1 MANLDYGSPSEENEK
16 WDDKIFLQKLTH
28 KIKSIIIWY
37 NNHYI
42 GGIQVTY
49 QFENDQIIQG
59 NANISSEANKM
70 KKKTILLDKDE
81 LIISLSVRITT
92 YLEYIHLQTSKLQS
106 IKLGNEKGKGYHTY
120 FIPTN
125 NHIITFYGTKKE
137 YLSSLG
143 IQYVPDTNQK
153 FGFGH
158 IHDQVRIYNDSKK
171 LEFYNKKYKIK
182 SIKLWH
188 EKYVGGFQMTYAS
201 EEELKI
207 NGTKFLGTSSYDMS
221 YQTIE
226 LDDDEHIVKVYGKY
240 DKMIDFLCFETN
252 KNKKI
257 QGGGGNAEGVNKFI
271 YEAPTDFQLA
281 EFEIGINQYM
291 NYLAGESIPIF
302 L

>member
-1 MANLDYGSPSEENEK
+1 MANLDYGSPLEENEK
-16 WDDKIFLQKLTH
+16 WDDKIFLQKLTY
-28 KIKSIIIWY
+28 KIKSLVIWY
-37 NNHYI
+37 NNNYI

-49 QFENDQIIQG
+49 QFENNVIIQG
-59 NANISSEANKM
+59 NANISSEASKM
-70 KKKTILLDKDE
+70 KKKTILLDNDE

-92 YLEYIHLQTSKLQS
+92 YLEYIHLKTSKLQS

-120 FIPTN
+120 FIPNN

-143 IQYVPDTNQK
+143 IQYIPDTNKK
-153 FGFGH
+153 FGFGYV
-158 IHDQVRIYNDSKK
+158 HDQVRIYNDSKK

-182 SIKLWH
+182 SIILWH
-188 EKYVGGFQMTYAS
+188 ERYVGGFQMTYAS
-201 EEELKI
+201 GEEFKI
-207 NGTKFLGTSSYDMS
+207 NGTKFLGTSSYDMPN
-221 YQTIE
+221 QTIE
-226 LDDDEHIVKVYGKY
+226 LDDDEYIVKVYGKY

-257 QGGGGNAEGVNKFI
+257 QGGNAEGVNKFI
-271 YEAPTDFQLA
+271 YEAATDFQLA

-291 NYLAGESIPIF
+291 NYLAGESIPTF